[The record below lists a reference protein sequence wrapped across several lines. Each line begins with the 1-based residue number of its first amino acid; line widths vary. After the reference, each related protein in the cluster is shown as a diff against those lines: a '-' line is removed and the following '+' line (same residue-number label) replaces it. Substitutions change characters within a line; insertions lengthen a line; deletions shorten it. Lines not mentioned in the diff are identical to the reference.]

1 MGSWRSSSGFGNEAK
16 KDTVPQDAGGEQSA
30 PGIHAG
36 HARARLDAGANRHAL
51 GIEQATGASNHE
63 GRRPMTTWKDIELAF
78 RQAWPKLLIPG
89 EFDSMDA
96 TDQERWRD
104 VLLQAFAEGVRWA
117 GVKDP

>member
-1 MGSWRSSSGFGNEAK
+1 
-16 KDTVPQDAGGEQSA
+16 
-30 PGIHAG
+30 
-36 HARARLDAGANRHAL
+36 
-51 GIEQATGASNHE
+51 
-63 GRRPMTTWKDIELAF
+63 MTTWKDIELAF